1 MRPRRSTPRACR
13 SRGTT
18 EETSESVDEG
28 LVIRIA
34 DRDGGGS
41 WRPGEAVTL
50 VVSSGPPLFPVPNV
64 VGMTRDQAKAALEEA
79 GFRFD
84 YNSSWDLFPDPVTE
98 VEAQEPKADSQHT
111 KGTVVSMRIR
121 AVL

>member
-1 MRPRRSTPRACR
+1 MLSVSVGPVPDVAGKSVGDATAALNAKGLQIA
-13 SRGTT
+13 GTT

-64 VGMTRDQAKAALEEA
+64 VGMTRDQAKAALERSRVQVRLQLEL
-79 GFRFD
+79 GPLPR
-84 YNSSWDLFPDPVTE
+84 S
-98 VEAQEPKADSQHT
+98 
-111 KGTVVSMRIR
+111 R
-121 AVL
+121 